1 MAWVLGLVIWGLS
14 LASCTHAPTRPV
26 LGAFTGDEREMTYL
40 DQVRRRD
47 PSTLQTP
54 EAVHNALSFY
64 RDMKFQQQALLLP
77 FHRHHPQATP
87 QEMAT
92 LVQDAAPRDAF

>member
-40 DQVRRRD
+40 DQGEGATRLPSRPRR
-47 PSTLQTP
+47 PSTMP
-54 EAVHNALSFY
+54 YPSI
-64 RDMKFQQQALLLP
+64 
-77 FHRHHPQATP
+77 AT
-87 QEMAT
+87 
-92 LVQDAAPRDAF
+92 